1 MFSDKDGK
9 NLDRIETLIGELCS
23 IVGNISGEG
32 LIKIDGSIDGDI
44 KWKDDII
51 IGETALYNG
60 NISCK
65 NAKVNGRVKG
75 NITCEDNLIIEPLGN
90 ISGDITVKHVTI
102 KEGASLDGRCTML
115 INKIQD

>member
-1 MFSDKDGK
+1 MIFLLILRGIKMFSDKDGK

-44 KWKDDII
+44 TWKDDII

-90 ISGDITVKHVTI
+90 ISGDITEI
-102 KEGASLDGRCTML
+102 GRASCRERVS
-115 INKIQD
+115 